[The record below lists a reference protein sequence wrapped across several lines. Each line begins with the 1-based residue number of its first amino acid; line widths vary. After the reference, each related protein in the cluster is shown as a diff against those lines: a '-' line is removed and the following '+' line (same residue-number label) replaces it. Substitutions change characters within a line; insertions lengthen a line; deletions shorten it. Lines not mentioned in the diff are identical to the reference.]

1 MGFISNEKGDL
12 PSSKLAAN
20 FSRVTLPVVGVG
32 RLDSKIVDFQG
43 LYVNL
48 PDGISNK
55 LVFLAT
61 TDGRYSTD
69 DPAGGVCPG

>member
-1 MGFISNEKGDL
+1 
-12 PSSKLAAN
+12 
-20 FSRVTLPVVGVG
+20 VTLPVVGVE
-32 RLDSKIVDFQG
+32 RLDSKIVGFQG

-55 LVFLAT
+55 WVFLAT

-69 DPAGGVCPG
+69 DPAGGFCPG